1 MAVVFGKFHG
11 RTLGEIEDLEPSY
24 VRWLARTITRD
35 PDLLDAARV
44 VAAAPRLPSP
54 APAGVVGR
62 AGDAGTRRH
71 AGSSWRC
78 AGGEGRSRRS
88 AR

>member
-44 VAAAPRLPSP
+44 VAAA
-54 APAGVVGR
+54 R
-62 AGDAGTRRH
+62 ASDQQG
-71 AGSSWRC
+71 
-78 AGGEGRSRRS
+78 
-88 AR
+88 